1 VRGEHPS
8 VMREVTEL
16 GTILGVWAHPDDDI
30 YLAAG
35 LMAAATDAGQR
46 VVDVTATRGE
56 GGSMDEE
63 RWPPEEMGDVRTKE
77 LLRSLEVLGVKEHRF
92 LEGSVD
98 VDMDTGLDPSTAD
111 QVRDVMAE
119 VDPDTVV
126 TFGPEGM
133 TGHVAHQDIS
143 RMTGDAF
150 EAVAK
155 PGARLFHAV
164 FPSSLGETWIER
176 LKPFEIFRDGSPRVV
191 ANEDLDL
198 ELVLAP
204 ALLDRKIASIKEHAS
219 QIEALYEVFGDEGFK
234 EFMGIESFVIA
245 STKGV

>member
-1 VRGEHPS
+1 MFDVS
-8 VMREVTEL
+8 EL

-30 YLAAG
+30 YLTAG
-35 LMAAATDAGQR
+35 LMAAAVDAGQR

-63 RWPPEEMGDVRTKE
+63 RWPPETMGEVRTQE

-98 VDMDTGLDPSTAD
+98 VDMDTGLDPSTAG
-111 QVRDVMAE
+111 QVRDFMAE
-119 VDPDTVV
+119 VEPDTVL

-143 RMTGDAF
+143 RMTGEAF
-150 EAVAK
+150 LAVAK

-164 FPSSLGETWIER
+164 FPTSLGDEW
-176 LKPFEIFRDGSPRVV
+176 
-191 ANEDLDL
+191 L
-198 ELVLAP
+198 EKLAP
-204 ALLDRKIASIKEHAS
+204 FNIFLPGTPRLVADEELDIGFELPPELLERKVGSIKEHAS
-219 QIEALYEVFGDEGFK
+219 QIEGLYGVFGDEGLK
-234 EFMGIESFVIA
+234 GFMGIESFVIA
-245 STKGV
+245 ATKDS

>member
-1 VRGEHPS
+1 
-8 VMREVTEL
+8 MREVTEL

-30 YLAAG
+30 YLTAG
-35 LMAAATDAGQR
+35 LMAAAVDAGRR
-46 VVDVTATRGE
+46 VAVVTATRGE

-63 RWPPEEMGDVRTKE
+63 RWPPETMGEVRTKE

-98 VDMDTGLDPSTAD
+98 VDMETGLDPSTAD
-111 QVRDVMAE
+111 QVRDVMAD
-119 VDPDTVV
+119 VDPDTVL

-143 RMTGDAF
+143 RMTGEAF
-150 EAVAK
+150 DEVAK

-164 FPSSLGETWIER
+164 FPTSLGERWLEK
-176 LKPFEIFRDGSPRVV
+176 LKPFDIFRPGSPRVV

-198 ELVLAP
+198 ELVLEP

-234 EFMGIESFVIA
+234 EFMGIEAFVVA
-245 STKGV
+245 SVKEG